1 MDQNINKQYEKEF
14 TKPIIKYG
22 RLINLLSILLCFG
35 PPLVLWFYYG
45 AKPPT
50 EDILKGWGLIASVF
64 LIYAFIEPISYF
76 PVFGLAGTYIGCLSG
91 NIGNVRVP
99 ASAIAQESLGTT
111 PGTKKAELV
120 STLGICGSVVTNL
133 IFTTLA
139 AFAGAWIM
147 GLFPQSVIDAFT
159 YVSPAIFG
167 AMFGMN
173 AIKNPKYGVF
183 AFIVGFTL
191 MKFFSLPAYALVPIM
206 VFSTVAFGFITD
218 NKKTRER

>member
-1 MDQNINKQYEKEF
+1 MEKNLDKQYEQEF

-22 RLINLLSILLCFG
+22 RLINLLSILLCFI
-35 PPLVLWFYYG
+35 PALTLWFVFG
-45 AKPPT
+45 TKPPT
-50 EDILKGWGLIASVF
+50 ADILKGWGLIASVF

-99 ASAIAQESLGTT
+99 ASAIAQQTLGTT

-133 IFTTLA
+133 IFITIA
-139 AFAGAWIM
+139 AFAGSWIM
-147 GLFPQSVIDAFT
+147 SLFPPIVIKAFS

-173 AIKNPKYGVF
+173 AIKNPKYGLF
-183 AFIVGFTL
+183 ALVIGFILIRFT
-191 MKFFSLPAYALVPIM
+191 SLPPYALVPMM
-206 VFSTVAFGFITD
+206 VFGTVAFGFIID
-218 NKKTRER
+218 KNKK